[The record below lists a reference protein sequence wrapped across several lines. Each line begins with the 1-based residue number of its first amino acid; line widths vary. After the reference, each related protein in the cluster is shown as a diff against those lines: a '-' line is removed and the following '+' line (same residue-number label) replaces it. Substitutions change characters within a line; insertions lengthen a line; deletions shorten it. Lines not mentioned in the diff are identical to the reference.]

1 MNILEGILAVN
12 VMSLVCAFGILIILA
27 VRADRKK

>member
-1 MNILEGILAVN
+1 MDIWEGILAVN
-12 VMSLVCAFGILIILA
+12 VLSLVCIFGILIILA

>member
-1 MNILEGILAVN
+1 MDIWEGILAVN
-12 VMSLVCAFGILIILA
+12 VLSLVCTFGILIILA